1 MTEETPPQSCQ
12 TFEQWLTASMPTIAA
27 GQKLLEKTLEKGTAD
42 YNQQAAEIEDAF
54 RHASDLLAE
63 ANAWLDDLE
72 YRELMAMNRDQGTAS
87 ERKIVLNFKLKDR
100 RMLRDKI
107 KGLSEALKSRM
118 KRAQWQI

>member
-1 MTEETPPQSCQ
+1 MTEETPPQSCH
-12 TFEQWLTASMPTIAA
+12 TFDQWLTASLPTIAA
-27 GQKLLEKTLEKGTAD
+27 GQKLLEKILEKGTAD
-42 YNQQAAEIEDAF
+42 YNEQAAEIEDAY
-54 RHASDLLAE
+54 RRISDLLAE

>member
-27 GQKLLEKTLEKGTAD
+27 GQMLLEKVLEKGTAD
-42 YNQQAAEIEDAF
+42 YNVQAAEIEDGY
-54 RHASDLLAE
+54 RRISDLLAE